1 MKLRFWGVRGSIPA
15 PGPQTAEVGGNTT
28 CLSLQ
33 FDGYI
38 LVFDAGTGIRQ
49 LGRYLEE
56 KDRSFWRGNVFLT
69 HYHWDHIQGLPFFEP
84 ALRSKNRF
92 RIFAERKKG
101 LSIEHILSEQME
113 SPYFP
118 VSLDALEGL
127 VTFVEL
133 GHRSEIEPLPGVTLR
148 TIRLN
153 HPNGALGFRVDG
165 PEGSFCFITDHE
177 NPAENLSETVVNFAR
192 GVSVLIHDAQY
203 SPEEKRGPKA
213 GWGHSSWEEAALTA
227 RAAEVNLLYL
237 THHDPDRT
245 DDEAKHILSEAR
257 KVFPNTELATES
269 SVRNFP
275 DLSCIRGDS
284 KK

>member
-1 MKLRFWGVRGSIPA
+1 M
-15 PGPQTAEVGGNTT
+15 
-28 CLSLQ
+28 
-33 FDGYI
+33 
-38 LVFDAGTGIRQ
+38 
-49 LGRYLEE
+49 
-56 KDRSFWRGNVFLT
+56 
-69 HYHWDHIQGLPFFEP
+69 
-84 ALRSKNRF
+84 
-92 RIFAERKKG
+92 
-101 LSIEHILSEQME
+101 
-113 SPYFP
+113 
-118 VSLDALEGL
+118 
-127 VTFVEL
+127 
-133 GHRSEIEPLPGVTLR
+133 
-148 TIRLN
+148 
-153 HPNGALGFRVDG
+153 
-165 PEGSFCFITDHE
+165 
-177 NPAENLSETVVNFAR
+177 VNFAR